1 MVGSSVINAM
11 FPLHAFQ
18 PLQYRHVAVTT
29 LVVAAHAGVLWLA
42 HTALQNR
49 PAEVLIPAQVIME
62 LAQAAPQPLPSPA
75 PAPAPAPAPQQPAKN
90 RTVQRPTPVPQPA
103 KAELPAAVPAKEPS
117 PIAPQGSP
125 AESASQ
131 AASTPAP
138 ATQAT
143 PAVGTAAAPAPA
155 AMPTVPPRV
164 ELPSTQATFLYKPD
178 PPYPLLSNRLRE
190 EGTVILHVL
199 IDTEGS
205 VAKVEIRTSSGYH
218 RLDQAA
224 LKGVLPWR
232 FVPHKPNGVPTAAW
246 YEIPVKFQ
254 LTDK

>member
-29 LVVAAHAGVLWLA
+29 LVVAAHAGVLWMA

-75 PAPAPAPAPQQPAKN
+75 PAPAPAPQQPAKN
-90 RTVQRPTPVPQPA
+90 RTAQRPTPASQPA

-125 AESASQ
+125 AESTPQ

-143 PAVGTAAAPAPA
+143 PAASTAAAPATA
-155 AMPTVPPRV
+155 ATPTVPPRV

-190 EGTVILHVL
+190 EGTVVLRVL
-199 IDTEGS
+199 IDTDGS
-205 VAKVEIRTSSGYH
+205 PAKVEIRRSSGYD

-224 LKGVLPWR
+224 LKGALQWR
-232 FVPHKPNGVPTAAW
+232 FAPHKPNGVPTAAW